1 MEKKLSIIFI
11 GVVICGV
18 VLSLVG
24 MSLVSQA
31 ASEPLKVRK
40 IVVFDENFV
49 NEPTRE
55 ALVKNFDGIVV
66 KNLPLINGMAI
77 LLSPKVERALAQQ
90 AGVLRIDDDV
100 VVYALGKPATPP
112 GLDKNK
118 DEEPQP
124 LQQPSWGYTR
134 IGAGEANINYKG
146 TGIKVGIIDSGISVK
161 HPDLT
166 VVGGVNT
173 INPRKSYDD
182 DHGHGSHVAGIVAAL
197 DNNIGVIGVAPEAQ
211 LYAIKVLDRRASGFL
226 SDVIEGLQWAIENHM
241 QVVNMS
247 LGTAS
252 DVQSYH
258 DAIITVYN
266 AGITIV
272 AAAGNDGETDGKIY
286 YPAKYPET
294 IAVSA
299 TDNTDDLA
307 YFSSYGEEV
316 DLAAPGQA
324 INSTWKGEDYHIGSG
339 TSMATPHVAGTVA
352 LILADSNLKCDTDLD
367 ESCSPTE
374 VKTRLEATAEW
385 LIELTS
391 DEQGLGLIDAEA
403 AVSQ

>member
-1 MEKKLSIIFI
+1 MEKKFSIILV
-11 GVVICGV
+11 GVTICGV

-24 MSLVSQA
+24 MALVSQA
-31 ASEPLKVRK
+31 APEPLKVRK
-40 IVVFDENFV
+40 IVVFDESFV
-49 NEPTRE
+49 NELARE
-55 ALVKNFDGIVV
+55 ALVKNFDGTIV
-66 KNLPLINGMAI
+66 KNLPLVNGMAV
-77 LLSPKVERALAQQ
+77 LLLPKAEKALSQQ

-100 VVYALGKPATPP
+100 AVYALGKPATPP

-118 DEEPQP
+118 DEEPQLP
-124 LQQPSWGYTR
+124 QQPSWGYTR
-134 IGAGEANINYKG
+134 IGADQANNKG

>member
-1 MEKKLSIIFI
+1 
-11 GVVICGV
+11 
-18 VLSLVG
+18 
-24 MSLVSQA
+24 
-31 ASEPLKVRK
+31 
-40 IVVFDENFV
+40 
-49 NEPTRE
+49 
-55 ALVKNFDGIVV
+55 
-66 KNLPLINGMAI
+66 
-77 LLSPKVERALAQQ
+77 
-90 AGVLRIDDDV
+90 
-100 VVYALGKPATPP
+100 
-112 GLDKNK
+112 
-118 DEEPQP
+118 
-124 LQQPSWGYTR
+124 
-134 IGAGEANINYKG
+134 
-146 TGIKVGIIDSGISVK
+146 
-161 HPDLT
+161 
-166 VVGGVNT
+166 
-173 INPRKSYDD
+173 
-182 DHGHGSHVAGIVAAL
+182 
-197 DNNIGVIGVAPEAQ
+197 
-211 LYAIKVLDRRASGFL
+211 KVLDRRASGFL
-226 SDVIEGLQWAIENHM
+226 SDVIEGLQWAIENDM

-385 LIELTS
+385 LIGLTS